1 MKLPNPL
8 ETVFNMGP
16 DEIEID
22 DKYEMMEA
30 PLQATISEPVPDNKD
45 ADDILVE
52 KRIDEIYDVAMET
65 FNNQTA
71 MLEIVEPRYAAR
83 NAEVA
88 ANYLNIALA
97 AVNSRAKVK
106 SDRKKTN
113 QGFVPYNNG
122 SKTTNNL
129 IVASR
134 NDILRMMTLD
144 NVPKEI

>member
-1 MKLPNPL
+1 
-8 ETVFNMGP
+8 MGP

-122 SKTTNNL
+122 GKTTNNL